1 MPGIKELKTRIKSI
15 SGTRKVTRAMQ
26 MVSAAKMRKS
36 QDATMRS
43 RTYASLAWELITN
56 LSPALPSEGEGGS
69 AGVRNTGNTAE
80 LSPSGGDV
88 ERSETER
95 VQFDGLLQSYPQAH
109 KIAVLILTTNRGMV
123 GSLNANL
130 LNLVQKTINEFS
142 TTPSASRP
150 PLLSQEGNTASP
162 ATPRSSPP
170 SIGGVPPTSR
180 GGGGIKQADIITYG
194 RKGRDVMVRSH
205 KEVLADFE
213 KFDRAI
219 TTEDIYPI
227 AELITKLYSSG
238 KYQKVLIFY
247 NHFVSTLAQK
257 PTVKQLLP
265 FASTTPSANAATP
278 PLQGGEAP
286 RDSASSAKPRS
297 LSSLAKEE
305 YPAKQGEVVL
315 TEYLFEPTP
324 QEVLKHLLPRI
335 IESQIYQT
343 ILESEASEQ
352 SARMVMMK
360 NATEAAGDLISDL
373 TLTFNKLRQNKIT
386 TELAEIT
393 AGKIALE

>member
-43 RTYASLAWELITN
+43 RTYASLAWELILDIEAGSTAAIATPGQDAVDV
-56 LSPALPSEGEGGS
+56 LQESADLDPSSRMLLPGM
-69 AGVRNTGNTAE
+69 TQLMT
-80 LSPSGGDV
+80 
-88 ERSETER
+88 
-95 VQFDGLLQSYPQAH
+95 SYPKAT

-123 GSLNANL
+123 GSLNSNL
-130 LNLVQKTINEFS
+130 LNLVQKTIES
-142 TTPSASRP
+142 EVRWAPSEPDNSKTDGAHR
-150 PLLSQEGNTASP
+150 LE
-162 ATPRSSPP
+162 
-170 SIGGVPPTSR
+170 
-180 GGGGIKQADIITYG
+180 ADFITYG
-194 RKGRDVMVRSH
+194 RKGRDVMIRSH

-213 KFDRAI
+213 KFDRTI
-219 TTEDIYPI
+219 TTEDIFPI
-227 AELITKLYSSG
+227 AELITNLYSSG

-247 NHFVSTLAQK
+247 NRFVSTLVQK
-257 PTVKQLLP
+257 PMVKQLLP
-265 FASTTPSANAATP
+265 FASNSAPTK
-278 PLQGGEAP
+278 
-286 RDSASSAKPRS
+286 DSELKTAD
-297 LSSLAKEE
+297 
-305 YPAKQGEVVL
+305 
-315 TEYLFEPTP
+315 YLFEPNP
-324 QEVLKHLLPRI
+324 AEVLKHLLPRI

-373 TLTFNKLRQNKIT
+373 TLTYNKLRQNKIT

>member
-43 RTYASLAWELITN
+43 RTYASLAWELILDIEAGSNAAT
-56 LSPALPSEGEGGS
+56 ATPSEDADDVLRESGNLDPGSQMHS
-69 AGVRNTGNTAE
+69 AGMTQLMQT
-80 LSPSGGDV
+80 
-88 ERSETER
+88 
-95 VQFDGLLQSYPQAH
+95 YPKAT
-109 KIAVLILTTNRGMV
+109 KIAVLILSTNRGMV
-123 GSLNANL
+123 GSLNTNL
-130 LNLVQKTINEFS
+130 INLVQKNI
-142 TTPSASRP
+142 
-150 PLLSQEGNTASP
+150 SQS
-162 ATPRSSPP
+162 
-170 SIGGVPPTSR
+170 GVD
-180 GGGGIKQADIITYG
+180 ADIITYG

-213 KFDRAI
+213 KFDRTI
-219 TTEDIYPI
+219 STEDIFPI

-247 NHFVSTLAQK
+247 NHFVSTLVQK
-257 PTVKQLLP
+257 PMVKQLLP
-265 FASTTPSANAATP
+265 FAGTTPAAVASTP
-278 PLQGGEAP
+278 PKQGGESP
-286 RDSASSAKPRS
+286 QLSVSTAKPRS
-297 LSSLAKEE
+297 ISSFSKEE
-305 YPAKQGEVVL
+305 YRPQGGEVV
-315 TEYLFEPTP
+315 TTDYLFEPNPT
-324 QEVLKHLLPRI
+324 EVLKHLLPRI

-373 TLTFNKLRQNKIT
+373 TLTYNKLRQNKIT

>member
-36 QDATMRS
+36 QDATVRS
-43 RTYASLAWELITN
+43 RTYSTLAWELILN
-56 LSPALPSEGEGGS
+56 LSGSEQI
-69 AGVRNTGNTAE
+69 AA
-80 LSPSGGDV
+80 D
-88 ERSETER
+88 
-95 VQFDGLLQSYPQAH
+95 LLKTYPEA
-109 KIAVLILTTNRGMV
+109 KKVAVMVLTTNRGMV

-130 LNLVQKTINEFS
+130 LGLVLQS
-142 TTPSASRP
+142 TE
-150 PLLSQEGNTASP
+150 Q
-162 ATPRSSPP
+162 
-170 SIGGVPPTSR
+170 R
-180 GGGGIKQADIITYG
+180 GLETDFITYG
-194 RKGRDVMVRSH
+194 RKGREVMIKSK

-213 KFDRAI
+213 KYDRVI
-219 TTEDIYPI
+219 TIQDIAPI
-227 AELITKLYSSG
+227 ADFITNLYNSG
-238 KYQKVLIFY
+238 KYEKVFIYY

-257 PTVKQLLP
+257 PTIKQLLP
-265 FASTTPSANAATP
+265 FGHQIEKAAQPKT
-278 PLQGGEAP
+278 
-286 RDSASSAKPRS
+286 
-297 LSSLAKEE
+297 EE
-305 YPAKQGEVVL
+305 EQEKAD
-315 TEYLFEPTP
+315 YLFEPTP
-324 QEVLKHLLPRI
+324 EEVMKSLLPRI

-373 TLTFNKLRQNKIT
+373 TLVYNKQRQNKIT

>member
-15 SGTRKVTRAMQ
+15 GGTRKVTRAMQ

-43 RTYASLAWELITN
+43 RSYASLAWELITS
-56 LSPALPSEGEGGS
+56 LSLSDRVGASFSRPPSEETGGQ
-69 AGVRNTGNTAE
+69 GQ
-80 LSPSGGDV
+80 P
-88 ERSETER
+88 
-95 VQFDGLLQSYPQAH
+95 LLQSFPKAS

-130 LNLVQKTINEFS
+130 LSMVQKVINEHVGASF
-142 TTPSASRP
+142 SRP
-150 PLLSQEGNTASP
+150 PSDNGRAS
-162 ATPRSSPP
+162 AA
-170 SIGGVPPTSR
+170 PT
-180 GGGGIKQADIITYG
+180 QTTTNDADIVTYG
-194 RKGRDVMVRSH
+194 RKGRDVMVKSH

-213 KFDRAI
+213 KFDRVI
-219 TTEDIYPI
+219 TTQDISPI
-227 AELITKLYSSG
+227 ANFITDLYASG

-247 NHFVSTLAQK
+247 NHFVSTLLQK

-265 FASTTPSANAATP
+265 FGNNLSAPSGHLP
-278 PLQGGEAP
+278 SGGENSVNV
-286 RDSASSAKPRS
+286 RDIRKTAEPPSPYEGRA
-297 LSSLAKEE
+297 
-305 YPAKQGEVVL
+305 GERL
-315 TEYLFEPTP
+315 QYTEYLFEPDP
-324 QEVLKHLLPRI
+324 KEVLEHLLPRI

-373 TLTFNKLRQNKIT
+373 TLTYNKLRQNKIT

>member
-43 RTYASLAWELITN
+43 RGYASLAWELI
-56 LSPALPSEGEGGS
+56 LSLSGVIS
-69 AGVRNTGNTAE
+69 AQSRIDIEEPDPWKDADAKQQVAK
-80 LSPSGGDV
+80 
-88 ERSETER
+88 
-95 VQFDGLLQSYPQAH
+95 LLHFFPNAR

-123 GSLNANL
+123 GSLNTNL
-130 LNLVQKTINEFS
+130 LAMAQKVIS
-142 TTPSASRP
+142 THVGAGLGRPSSESGRAS
-150 PLLSQEGNTASP
+150 A
-162 ATPRSSPP
+162 A
-170 SIGGVPPTSR
+170 PTETTVD
-180 GGGGIKQADIITYG
+180 ADIITFG

-205 KEVLADFE
+205 REVLADFE

-219 TTEDIYPI
+219 TPEDIFPI
-227 AELITKLYSSG
+227 SELITNLYTSG
-238 KYQKVLIFY
+238 KYQKIYIVY

-257 PTVKQLLP
+257 PTVKRLLP
-265 FASTTPSANAATP
+265 FTSMAEADEGAWPEENGEPPAN
-278 PLQGGEAP
+278 
-286 RDSASSAKPRS
+286 
-297 LSSLAKEE
+297 
-305 YPAKQGEVVL
+305 PADKANETYTL
-315 TEYLFEPTP
+315 DYLFEPDP
-324 QEVLKHLLPRI
+324 KEVLGHLLPRI

-373 TLTFNKLRQNKIT
+373 TLTYNKLRQNKIT

>member
-15 SGTRKVTRAMQ
+15 GGTRKVTRAMQ

-43 RTYASLAWELITN
+43 RSYASLAWELIIS
-56 LSPALPSEGEGGS
+56 LSGVIPAQAGISNQDQDSGSE
-69 AGVRNTGNTAE
+69 AGMTQDIAR
-80 LSPSGGDV
+80 
-88 ERSETER
+88 
-95 VQFDGLLQSYPQAH
+95 LLHSFPKAS

-130 LNLVQKTINEFS
+130 VNLVQKTINELTLS
-142 TTPSASRP
+142 TNHLA
-150 PLLSQEGNTASP
+150 LST
-162 ATPRSSPP
+162 
-170 SIGGVPPTSR
+170 
-180 GGGGIKQADIITYG
+180 DFITYG
-194 RKGRDVMVRSH
+194 RKGRDVMVKSH

-213 KFDRAI
+213 KYDRVI
-219 TTEDIYPI
+219 TTQDIAPI
-227 AELITKLYSSG
+227 ANFITNIYSSG

-247 NHFVSTLAQK
+247 NHFVSTLMQK

-265 FASTTPSANAATP
+265 FTPSDVIA
-278 PLQGGEAP
+278 
-286 RDSASSAKPRS
+286 RSASDEAI
-297 LSSLAKEE
+297 SSENKKIASDALAMTS
-305 YPAKQGEVVL
+305 KQ
-315 TEYLFEPTP
+315 TDYLFEPDP
-324 QEVLKHLLPRI
+324 KEVLEHLLPRI

-373 TLTFNKLRQNKIT
+373 TLTYNKLRQNKIT

>member
-15 SGTRKVTRAMQ
+15 GGTRKVTRAMQ

-43 RTYASLAWELITN
+43 RNYSTLAWELVLN
-56 LSPALPSEGEGGS
+56 LSSSEQIVADLLKTYPK
-69 AGVRNTGNTAE
+69 AGKV
-80 LSPSGGDV
+80 
-88 ERSETER
+88 
-95 VQFDGLLQSYPQAH
+95 
-109 KIAVLILTTNRGMV
+109 AVLVLSSNRGMV

-130 LNLVQKTINEFS
+130 LNMVLQS
-142 TTPSASRP
+142 TA
-150 PLLSQEGNTASP
+150 Q
-162 ATPRSSPP
+162 
-170 SIGGVPPTSR
+170 R
-180 GGGGIKQADIITYG
+180 GLQTDFITYG
-194 RKGRDVMVRSH
+194 RKGRDVMVKSH

-213 KFDRAI
+213 KYDRLI
-219 TTEDIYPI
+219 TTADIAPL
-227 AELITKLYSSG
+227 AEFITKLYNSG
-238 KYQKVLIFY
+238 KYQKIFIYY

-257 PTVKQLLP
+257 ATAKQLLP
-265 FASTTPSANAATP
+265 FEKQIEKAALP
-278 PLQGGEAP
+278 KISEDLGNSG
-286 RDSASSAKPRS
+286 
-297 LSSLAKEE
+297 
-305 YPAKQGEVVL
+305 
-315 TEYLFEPTP
+315 YLFEPTAD
-324 QEVLKHLLPRI
+324 EVMKSLLPRI

-373 TLTFNKLRQNKIT
+373 TLTYNKLRQNKIT

>member
-36 QDATMRS
+36 QDATTRS
-43 RTYASLAWELITN
+43 RSYSSLAWELIQSLSSSSAISSESDASRN
-56 LSPALPSEGEGGS
+56 LLSSDNQELTDPS
-69 AGVRNTGNTAE
+69 AR
-80 LSPSGGDV
+80 PQMHSGLVGM
-88 ERSETER
+88 EHLMMSFPKAT
-95 VQFDGLLQSYPQAH
+95 

-123 GSLNANL
+123 GSLNTNL
-130 LNLVQKTINEFS
+130 INLVQKTIDSETRS
-142 TTPSASRP
+142 VPSDKENTKT
-150 PLLSQEGNTASP
+150 EGTLRAH
-162 ATPRSSPP
+162 
-170 SIGGVPPTSR
+170 G
-180 GGGGIKQADIITYG
+180 ADIITYG
-194 RKGRDVMVRSH
+194 RKGRDVMVRNH

-213 KFDRAI
+213 KFDRTI
-219 TTEDIYPI
+219 TTEDIFPI
-227 AELITKLYSSG
+227 SELITKLYSSG

-265 FASTTPSANAATP
+265 FAADSTQYSVHNTRQTEN
-278 PLQGGEAP
+278 
-286 RDSASSAKPRS
+286 RV
-297 LSSLAKEE
+297 LS
-305 YPAKQGEVVL
+305 
-315 TEYLFEPTP
+315 TEYLFEPDP
-324 QEVLKHLLPRI
+324 AEVLKHLLPRI

-373 TLTFNKLRQNKIT
+373 TLTYNKLRQNKIT